1 MLDELH
7 KSCVFSKI
15 NLKVDIIKLDEKKV
29 MNEKLHLKL
38 CMVCMNG

>member
-15 NLKVDIIKLDEKKV
+15 NLKVDIIKLDEKR
-29 MNEKLHLKL
+29 
-38 CMVCMNG
+38 